1 MATLSKHNA
10 SALIFFGLIHTLPFS
25 ASAADG
31 PLGIDKIV
39 ARSDTGIWGRS
50 NQKLL
55 QNSSTGLI
63 IGAALW
69 EGSQDRF
76 GLTLWKSVD
85 SMVVADVAAQL
96 AKRAFRRQR
105 PIDGNDPNAW
115 FKSSRNQSFPSGEV
129 THITAIVTPLIA
141 EYASDYPAVWL
152 LGALPVYDG
161 IARIKSQAHWQ
172 TDVLAG
178 LALGTSIGLYSA
190 QRSKSWTVSMMPG
203 AVMMGFKK
211 VF

>member
-1 MATLSKHNA
+1 MAALSIHSA
-10 SALIFFGLIHTLPFS
+10 HALIFIGLINTLPLS

-39 ARSDTGIWGRS
+39 ARSDTGIWARS
-50 NQKLL
+50 NQKFL

-69 EGSQDRF
+69 EGSPNRF

-85 SMVVADVAAQL
+85 SMIMADVAAQL

-115 FKSSRNQSFPSGEV
+115 FKASRNQSFPSGEV

-141 EYASDYPAVWL
+141 EYATDYPAVWL
-152 LGALPVYDG
+152 LSALPAYDG

-203 AVMMGFKK
+203 GVMMGFKK
-211 VF
+211 IF

>member
-1 MATLSKHNA
+1 MVTVFVFTKRGAVFL
-10 SALIFFGLIHTLPFS
+10 GLTVSCILP
-25 ASAADG
+25 AAAADG

-39 ARSDTGIWGRS
+39 ARSDTGIWARS
-50 NQKLL
+50 NQRLL
-55 QNSSTGLI
+55 QHGSTGLI

-85 SMVVADVAAQL
+85 SMIMADVAAQVG
-96 AKRAFRRQR
+96 KRVFRRKR

-115 FKSSRNQSFPSGEV
+115 FKAGRNQSFPSGEV

-141 EYASDYPAVWL
+141 EYAVDYPAVWL

-178 LALGTSIGLYSA
+178 LALGASIGLYNVN
-190 QRSKSWTVSMMPG
+190 RSKSWTVSMMPSG
-203 AVMMGFKK
+203 VMIGFKK
-211 VF
+211 RF